1 LSKGPLSKGPLSK
14 GPLSKGPLSKGPLS
28 KGPEPAELLDLAAR
42 VAGWSR
48 EGENVEVYVSRGT
61 ETEVRVYEGEVESLS
76 SATSA
81 GAGIRVVH
89 EGRQGFAFAG
99 ALDDDVLAETLQE
112 ARGNAQFSSPEP
124 WVGLPGPD
132 GAAPAPLDLWRDE
145 LAAWPTQ
152 RKVDA
157 ALDLERQV
165 RARDPRIRQVEWA
178 RWADSSSETAV
189 ASSLGVLASDRST
202 SCYLSAMAVAGEGA
216 ESKVAHG
223 YTVGRSPSELVPAK
237 AADEAVYRA
246 VRMLGA
252 TKPRSAHL
260 PVVLEPRVSAQL
272 LSLLGSVLSGE
283 RVLKGTSLFSDRLGE
298 AVAAPALTLVDDP
311 TTPAAWEAAAFD
323 DEGLACRRNVMID
336 AGTLSRFLY
345 DSTSARR
352 AGAASTASAVRAGYR
367 SAPGV
372 GARALQLLP
381 GELSPDEVLAEVGEG
396 LLVQSV
402 TGLHSGVNLV
412 SGDFS
417 VGAEG
422 LLVRGGELASPVREL
437 TVASSIQRML
447 LGAVAV
453 GNDVEWLPSRAAG
466 LTLAISE
473 MSMSGA

>member
-1 LSKGPLSKGPLSK
+1 MKGST
-14 GPLSKGPLSKGPLS
+14 
-28 KGPEPAELLDLAAR
+28 ELVDLATR
-42 VAGWSR
+42 VAGWAR
-48 EGENVEVYVSRGT
+48 AGESLEVYVSRST
-61 ETEVRVYEGEVESLS
+61 DTEVRVYEGEVESLS

-81 GAGIRVVH
+81 GAGIRVAID
-89 EGRQGFAFAG
+89 GRQGFAYAG
-99 ALDDDVLAETLQE
+99 VLGEDVLAETLEE
-112 ARGNAQFSSPEP
+112 ARGNAQFSSPEA
-124 WVGLPGPD
+124 WVGLPRPD
-132 GAAPAPLDLWRDE
+132 GTTPVSLDLWRDE
-145 LAAWPTQ
+145 LAAWPVQ

-157 ALDLERQV
+157 ALDLERVV
-165 RARDPRIRQVEWA
+165 RALDPRIRQVEWA
-178 RWADSSSETAV
+178 RWADSSNEMAV

-202 SCYLSAMAVAGEGA
+202 ACYLSAMAVAGEGT

-237 AADEAVYRA
+237 AAGDAVSRA

-272 LSLLGSVLSGE
+272 LGLLGSVLSGE
-283 RVLKGTSLFSDRLGE
+283 RVLKGTSLFADRLGE
-298 AVAAPALTLVDDP
+298 AVAAPSVTLMDDP
-311 TTPAAWEAAAFD
+311 TEPAAWGASAFD
-323 DEGLACRRNVMID
+323 DEGLACRRNVMIEE
-336 AGTLSRFLY
+336 GGLRRFLY

-352 AGAASTASAVRAGYR
+352 AGTASTASAVRAGYT

-372 GARALQLLP
+372 GARALQLVP
-381 GELSPDEVLAEVGEG
+381 GELSAEEVLAQVGDG

-422 LLVRGGELASPVREL
+422 LLVRGGELADPVREL

-447 LGAVAV
+447 LGVTAV
-453 GNDVEWLPSRAAG
+453 GDDLEWLPSRAAG
-466 LTLAISE
+466 VTLAISE
-473 MSMSGA
+473 MSMGGA

>member
-1 LSKGPLSKGPLSK
+1 LSERSGLPAL
-14 GPLSKGPLSKGPLS
+14 
-28 KGPEPAELLDLAAR
+28 AELPDLAELAAK

-48 EGENVEVYVSRGT
+48 DGESVEVYLSRGT

-81 GAGIRVVH
+81 GGGIRVVAG
-89 EGRQGFAFAG
+89 GRQGFAYAG
-99 ALDDDVLAETLQE
+99 ALDEEVLAETLEE
-112 ARGNAQFSSPEP
+112 ARGNAQFSGAEP
-124 WVGLPGPD
+124 WVGLPEPD
-132 GAAPAPLDLWRDE
+132 GIEPAPLDLWRDE

-157 ALDLERQV
+157 ALDLEREV
-165 RARDPRIRQVEWA
+165 RAGDPRIRQVESAHWG
-178 RWADSSSETAV
+178 DSLSEMAV
-189 ASSLGVLASDRST
+189 ASSTGVHASGHST
-202 SCYLSAMAVAGEGA
+202 ACYLSAVAVAGEGN

-223 YTVGRSPSELVPAK
+223 YTVGRSPSELVPSK
-237 AADEAVYRA
+237 AAEDAVYRA

-260 PVVLEPRVSAQL
+260 PVVLEPRVSAQF
-272 LSLLGSVLSGE
+272 LSMLGSVLSGD
-283 RVLKGTSLFSDRLGE
+283 RVLKQISLFSDRLGE
-298 AVAAPALTLVDDP
+298 GVAAPAVTLVDDP
-311 TTPAAWEAAAFD
+311 TLPAAWGAAAFD
-323 DEGLACRRNVMID
+323 DEGLACRRNVMIE
-336 AGTLSRFLY
+336 AGVLRCFLY

-352 AGAASTASAVRAGYR
+352 AGRRSTASAVRAGYK

-372 GARALQLLP
+372 GARAVHLQP
-381 GELSPDEVLAEVGEG
+381 GEVSPEELLAQVGDG

-402 TGLHSGVNLV
+402 TGMHSGVNPV

-437 TVASSIQRML
+437 TIASSIQRML
-447 LGAVAV
+447 QGVSAVA
-453 GNDVEWLPSRAAG
+453 DDIEWLPSRAAG
-466 LTLAISE
+466 VTLAISE

>member
-1 LSKGPLSKGPLSK
+1 LNELN
-14 GPLSKGPLSKGPLS
+14 
-28 KGPEPAELLDLAAR
+28 EPDDLAGLAAR
-42 VAGWSR
+42 VAAWSR
-48 EGENVEVYVSRGT
+48 DGESVEVYISRGT
-61 ETEVRVYEGEVESLS
+61 DTEVRVYEGDVESLS

-81 GAGIRVVH
+81 GAGIRVVSH
-89 EGRQGFAFAG
+89 GRQGFAYTG
-99 ALDDDVLAETLQE
+99 ALDEDALAETLEE
-112 ARGNAQFSSPEP
+112 ARSNAQFSSPEP

-132 GAAPAPLDLWRDE
+132 GAEPPLLDLWRDE
-145 LAAWPTQ
+145 LPAWPTQ

-157 ALDLERQV
+157 ALDLEREV

-178 RWADSSSETAV
+178 RWGDSSGEMAL

-202 SCYLSAMAVAGEGA
+202 SCYLSAMVVAGDGA

-223 YTVGRSPSELVPAK
+223 YTVGRSPSELVPSK
-237 AADEAVYRA
+237 AADDAVYRA

-252 TKPRSAHL
+252 TKPRSGHL

-272 LSLLGSVLSGE
+272 LGLLGSVLSGE

-298 AVAAPALTLVDDP
+298 AVAAPVLTLVDDP
-311 TTPAAWEAAAFD
+311 TLPAAWGAAAFD
-323 DEGLACRRNVMID
+323 DEGLACRRNVMIE
-336 AGTLSRFLY
+336 GGVLRQYLY

-352 AGAASTASAVRAGYR
+352 AATTSTASAVRAGYK

-372 GARALQLLP
+372 GARAVQLLP
-381 GELSPDEVLAEVGEG
+381 GELSPDDVLAQVGDG

-447 LGAVAV
+447 LGVTAV
-453 GNDVEWLPSRAAG
+453 GNDLEWLPSRAAG
-466 LTLAISE
+466 VTLAISE